1 MKIAH
6 FFIERPVFACAVSV
20 IITLLGAITLPT
32 LAVDQYPR
40 IAPPTVTVSA
50 SYPGAS
56 AEVMAGDVA
65 APLEQQINGVD
76 DMLYMS
82 SQSIG
87 EGRVNITVTF
97 KLGTECRHRPSE
109 GAEPG
114 PDRPASIAPGSAGP
128 RRHRPQGSERH
139 PPDRTHDGNRSRD
152 GSQVPGQ
159 LCESA
164 GARAVVARPGSR
176 RCRGQR
182 RSRLCHA
189 HLDRSGQG
197 GGPESDSAGDRRRAA
212 HQQLTGGR
220 RRGRRVHPSPTSRL
234 LRSSSSRRR
243 QSSIPPTNSRMSSS
257 SGTMRDV

>member
-6 FFIERPVFACAVSV
+6 FFIKRPVFACAVSV
-20 IITLLGAITLPT
+20 IITLLGAITFPT

-97 KLGTECRHRPSE
+97 KLGTNV
-109 GAEPG
+109 
-114 PDRPASIAPGSAGP
+114 DIA
-128 RRHRPQGSERH
+128 QVKVQ
-139 PPDRTHDGNRSRD
+139 NRV
-152 GSQVPGQ
+152 QTA
-159 LCESA
+159 L
-164 GARAVVARPGSR
+164 
-176 RCRGQR
+176 
-182 RSRLCHA
+182 
-189 HLDRSGQG
+189 
-197 GGPESDSAGDRRRAA
+197 
-212 HQQLTGGR
+212 HQ
-220 RRGRRVHPSPTSRL
+220 
-234 LRSSSSRRR
+234 
-243 QSSIPPTNSRMSSS
+243 
-257 SGTMRDV
+257 